1 MLSQSDQITKDI
13 VNIQQKGGT
22 RERTGGLGKGTKKKQ
37 VNQRGVLKETNTPRR
52 TKKMLNF
59 RTKIPIKE

>member
-22 RERTGGLGKGTKKKQ
+22 RERTGGLGKGTKKNK
-37 VNQRGVLKETNTPRR
+37 
-52 TKKMLNF
+52 
-59 RTKIPIKE
+59 